1 MSEVCRQCFSQAKFL
16 TGEEQSKAGGKKKE
30 GCGRDSWAACPKW
43 GRLYP
48 IAMGIPSGGVQGGT
62 CSGNSPAAGWEEQPV
77 LGGGVCTPSL
87 LLAARIR
94 PPPRNGR
101 CSPSAIYHHLR
112 ASEVCREQLLRSAER
127 RGGTGRL
134 GGGKGAG
141 GCPVCAPSLGLC
153 GRWGGIRRGYWGRGI
168 DGVIWRRGA
177 LMGCVGKGMW

>member
-1 MSEVCRQCFSQAKFL
+1 MRFAGSVFPKQNSSLGRSRAKL
-16 TGEEQSKAGGKKKE
+16 GEKKKRGVGGIHGLHAPNGE
-30 GCGRDSWAACPKW
+30 GCTPLQWEFHLGGFREGPAQ
-43 GRLYP
+43 
-48 IAMGIPSGGVQGGT
+48 GIPQ
-62 CSGNSPAAGWEEQPV
+62 QPDGRSSRSW
-77 LGGGVCTPSL
+77 GGGVCTPSL

-101 CSPSAIYHHLR
+101 RSPSAIYHHLR

-127 RGGTGRL
+127 RGGTGRW

-141 GCPVCAPSLGLC
+141 GCPVCAPSLGLR